1 MNNSTNKILLIAVLV
16 SLGLNVFL
24 GIKLYQNRTTI
35 SDVEI
40 SYDAI
45 NPMDFQ
51 QGANVILAQGTSQY
65 PHDALSYLLL
75 VDNEGQIEKIYC
87 LDGQYGAIAFNDQ
100 TGEVIVLGEKNV
112 LRIGTSVTQEQDA
125 NPQFLSQQRSD
136 IYFSRNR
143 IYVNSQP
150 VKDER
155 LGFTPKLGYAGFVD
169 LSSLGTDLH
178 MMPVGVVIVSGK

>member
-1 MNNSTNKILLIAVLV
+1 
-16 SLGLNVFL
+16 
-24 GIKLYQNRTTI
+24 
-35 SDVEI
+35 
-40 SYDAI
+40 
-45 NPMDFQ
+45 MDFQ
-51 QGANVILAQGTSQY
+51 QGKNVILAQGTSQY
-65 PHDALSYLLL
+65 PHDALSYFLL

-100 TGEVIVLGEKNV
+100 TGEVVVLGEKNV
-112 LRIGTSVTQEQDA
+112 LRIGTSVAQKQDV

-143 IYVNSQP
+143 IYVNPQP

>member
-1 MNNSTNKILLIAVLV
+1 MCNCTRTGTTTPAFLVIILC
-16 SLGLNVFL
+16 
-24 GIKLYQNRTTI
+24 IKLYQNRTTT

-45 NPMDFQ
+45 NPVDFQ
-51 QGANVILAQGTSQY
+51 QGENVILAQGTSQY

-100 TGEVIVLGEKNV
+100 TGEVVVLGEKNV
-112 LRIGTSVTQEQDA
+112 LRIGTSVT
-125 NPQFLSQQRSD
+125 
-136 IYFSRNR
+136 RNR

-169 LSSLGTDLH
+169 LSSLGTVLH
-178 MMPVGVVIVSGK
+178 MMPVGVAIISGK